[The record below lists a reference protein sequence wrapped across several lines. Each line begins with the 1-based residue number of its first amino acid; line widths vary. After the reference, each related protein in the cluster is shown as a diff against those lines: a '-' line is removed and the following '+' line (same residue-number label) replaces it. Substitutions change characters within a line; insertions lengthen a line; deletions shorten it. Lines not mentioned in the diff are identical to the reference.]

1 MSVNK
6 RGKIIEYSFFTD
18 DNAREFDDKLKET
31 ISEFQEKGH
40 FVEVQFSINNC
51 SYSALVIAR
60 EQ

>member
-1 MSVNK
+1 MSANK

-31 ISEFQEKGH
+31 ISEFQEKDY

>member
-1 MSVNK
+1 MSMNK

-31 ISEFQEKGH
+31 ISEFQEKDY

>member
-18 DNAREFDDKLKET
+18 DNAREFDDKLKEA
-31 ISEFQEKGH
+31 IGEFQEKGY

>member
-6 RGKIIEYSFFTD
+6 RGKIIAYSFFTD

-31 ISEFQEKGH
+31 ISEFQDKDY

>member
-1 MSVNK
+1 MKNK
-6 RGKIIEYSFFTD
+6 GKIVGYSFFTD
-18 DNAREFDDKLKET
+18 DNAREFDDKLKEA
-31 ISEFQEKGH
+31 ISEFQDKDY

>member
-31 ISEFQEKGH
+31 ISEFQEKDY

-60 EQ
+60 KQ

>member
-6 RGKIIEYSFFTD
+6 NGKIVEYSFFTN
-18 DNAREFDDKLKET
+18 DNAREFDDTLEET
-31 ISEFQEKGH
+31 INDFQEKNY

-51 SYSALVIAR
+51 SYGALVIAR

>member
-1 MSVNK
+1 MNNK
-6 RGKIIEYSFFTD
+6 GKIIEYSFFTD
-18 DNAREFDDKLKET
+18 DNAREFDDKLKEA
-31 ISEFQEKGH
+31 ISEFQDKGY

>member
-1 MSVNK
+1 MKNK
-6 RGKIIEYSFFTD
+6 GKIVEYSFFAD
-18 DNAREFDDKLKET
+18 DNAREFDDKLKEA
-31 ISEFQEKGH
+31 ISEFQEKDY

>member
-18 DNAREFDDKLKET
+18 DNAREFNDKLKEA
-31 ISEFQEKGH
+31 ISEFQDKGY
-40 FVEVQFSINNC
+40 FVEVRFSINNC

>member
-31 ISEFQEKGH
+31 ISEFQEKDC

>member
-6 RGKIIEYSFFTD
+6 RGKIVEYSFFTD
-18 DNAREFDDKLKET
+18 DNAREFDYKLKEV
-31 ISEFQEKGH
+31 ISEFQEKGY
-40 FVEVQFSINNC
+40 FVDVQFSINNC

>member
-1 MSVNK
+1 MKNK
-6 RGKIIEYSFFTD
+6 DKIVEYSFFTD
-18 DNAREFDDKLKET
+18 DNAREFDEKLKEA
-31 ISEFQEKGH
+31 ISEFQEKDY

>member
-18 DNAREFDDKLKET
+18 DNAREFDDKLKEA
-31 ISEFQEKGH
+31 ISEFQEKGY

-51 SYSALVIAR
+51 
-60 EQ
+60 

>member
-1 MSVNK
+1 MSANK

-31 ISEFQEKGH
+31 ISEFQEKGY

>member
-6 RGKIIEYSFFTD
+6 RGKIVEYSFFTD
-18 DNAREFDDKLKET
+18 DNAREFDEKLKEA
-31 ISEFQEKGH
+31 ISEFQEKGY
-40 FVEVQFSINNC
+40 FVDVQFSINNC

>member
-6 RGKIIEYSFFTD
+6 RGKIIEYSFFAD
-18 DNAREFDDKLKET
+18 DNAREFDDKLKES
-31 ISEFQEKGH
+31 ISEFQEKGY

-51 SYSALVIAR
+51 SYGALVIAR